1 MTDFGKC
8 QTVKVSK
15 DQEGD
20 WATNR
25 LEGRRYAERQSGRQR
40 AGVCASLVYEWVEKK
55 LLPHFRLGKG
65 GTRGKIAIAE
75 EELDAL
81 LQENRVGP
89 GQPKAAPA
97 PKPKRIMLE
106 NL

>member
-1 MTDFGKC
+1 MLS
-8 QTVKVSK
+8 VK
-15 DQEGD
+15 
-20 WATNR
+20 AA
-25 LEGRRYAERQSGRQR
+25 AER

-75 EELDAL
+75 DDLDAF

-97 PKPKRIMLE
+97 PKPQPVRLE
-106 NL
+106 NLRLKLS